1 MAQQPTTKKKL
12 TPQERGWT
20 LLQLNTDV
28 HGILRT
34 YCKHHGYKMSA
45 YVGNLIKKNCKLD
58 DNNNLV
64 D

>member
-1 MAQQPTTKKKL
+1 MANEAKKKQ

-20 LLQLNTDV
+20 LLQIDTNT
-28 HGILRT
+28 HTILKA

-58 DNNNLV
+58 NQ
-64 D
+64 